1 MNTGRGKIMDACFN
15 FDFVKAYDERLKDVT
30 VIFPDDD
37 PDSIIL
43 DGNRQRGYCGYV
55 NESGMSSDGLYHRV
69 HLADYTFWVDPSD
82 YDTLMDLLEERQQQ
96 SRIKT
101 SQRRAEREE
110 YDRRHAEQF
119 IAGVQSD
126 EITKDIYKCFIH
138 SSPIPKYQKQ
148 FTKVTE
154 LIGKKCTEN
163 GGRLYKSAAKGAN
176 YAIEADY
183 NKYTAD
189 YFDDLR
195 QRGYKVVTLE
205 QAVQY
210 MHLEKYW
217 AIDEIQADIK
227 EEAQHLRERYLN
239 GPAATTTSTIE
250 APVQQPSVPLK
261 QIQRAASTS
270 TADKDK
276 ANNAAASAL
285 KVLAPVFC
293 VAAALVMMFSPFL
306 GFILY
311 LLGVY
316 GSTVPRTYLAQQGRA
331 AFVPLLKRKGV
342 IIALVVGVLWFILCR
357 SI

>member
-1 MNTGRGKIMDACFN
+1 MNSCFH
-15 FDFVKAYDERLKDVT
+15 FDFVKAYGESLKDVT
-30 VIFPDDD
+30 VIFPEDD
-37 PDSIIL
+37 PDSIII

-55 NESGMSSDGLYHRV
+55 SESGMSSDRLYHRV
-69 HLADYTFWVDPSD
+69 HLSDYTFWVDPSD
-82 YDTLMDLLEERQQQ
+82 YDTLMDLLEKRQQQ
-96 SRIKT
+96 SQIKT
-101 SQRRAEREE
+101 AQLKAEREE

-126 EITKDIYKCFIH
+126 EITEDIYKCFIH

-154 LIGKKCTEN
+154 WIGKKCAEN

-183 NKYTAD
+183 NKYTTD
-189 YFDDLR
+189 HFDDLR

-217 AIDEIQADIK
+217 VIDEIQADIN
-227 EEAQHLRERYLN
+227 EHAQYLREHYLN
-239 GPAATTTSTIE
+239 SPVAESATTIE
-250 APVQQPSVPLK
+250 KPVQQPVATQKP
-261 QIQRAASTS
+261 IQPAAPAPAVNQNKT
-270 TADKDK
+270 
-276 ANNAAASAL
+276 NNAAASAL
-285 KVLAPVFC
+285 RVLAPIFC
-293 VAAALVMMFSPFL
+293 VTAALVIMVSPVV
-306 GFILY
+306 GFVLY
-311 LLGVY
+311 LFGVY
-316 GSTVPRTYLAQQGRA
+316 LGTVPRTYLAQQGRA
-331 AFVPLLKRKGV
+331 VFVPLLKRKGV

>member
-1 MNTGRGKIMDACFN
+1 MDACFN

-119 IAGVQSD
+119 IAGVQND

-163 GGRLYKSAAKGAN
+163 GGRLYKSAAKGAT

-183 NKYTAD
+183 TKYTAD
-189 YFDDLR
+189 HFDDLR
-195 QRGYKVVTLE
+195 QRGYKVVTFE

-227 EEAQHLRERYLN
+227 
-239 GPAATTTSTIE
+239 
-250 APVQQPSVPLK
+250 
-261 QIQRAASTS
+261 
-270 TADKDK
+270 
-276 ANNAAASAL
+276 
-285 KVLAPVFC
+285 
-293 VAAALVMMFSPFL
+293 
-306 GFILY
+306 
-311 LLGVY
+311 
-316 GSTVPRTYLAQQGRA
+316 
-331 AFVPLLKRKGV
+331 KRH
-342 IIALVVGVLWFILCR
+342 

>member
-1 MNTGRGKIMDACFN
+1 MDACFN
-15 FDFVKAYDERLKDVT
+15 FDFVKAYDEKLKDVT
-30 VIFPDDD
+30 VIFPEDD
-37 PDSIIL
+37 PDIIIIN
-43 DGNRQRGYCGYV
+43 GNRQRGYCGYV
-55 NESGMSSDGLYHRV
+55 SESGMSSDRLYHRV
-69 HLADYTFWVDPSD
+69 HLSDYTFWVDPSD
-82 YDTLMDLLEERQQQ
+82 YDTLMDLLEKRQQQ

-119 IAGVQSD
+119 VAGVQSD
-126 EITKDIYKCFIH
+126 EITEDIYKCFIH

-154 LIGKKCTEN
+154 LIAKKCTEN

-183 NKYTAD
+183 KKYTAD
-189 YFDDLR
+189 HFDDLR

-205 QAVQY
+205 QVVQY

-217 AIDEIQADIK
+217 VIDEIQADIN
-227 EEAQHLRERYLN
+227 EEAQYLREHYLN
-239 GPAATTTSTIE
+239 GSVAAATSTIKVP
-250 APVQQPSVPLK
+250 AQQPSVAPK
-261 QIQRAASTS
+261 TIQSATVTS
-270 TADKDK
+270 TDNKDK

-285 KVLAPVFC
+285 RVLAPIFC
-293 VAAALVMMFSPFL
+293 VAAALVMMFSPVV

-316 GSTVPRTYLAQQGRA
+316 GSTVPRTYLAQQGHA
-331 AFVPLLKRKGV
+331 VFVPLLKRKGV